1 MKRNKFNI
9 LTIISLIFLLIIA
22 FYPAYAFGEKDTKGQ
37 DLPEVEGVY
46 DVPGHPK
53 LKLRVFVY
61 KAKATPG
68 ATTPPS
74 LVCSLTDDNTSTS
87 MPARTGWKLPSA
99 WTYSLNPS
107 SVPATVGGSNL
118 GTMAR
123 DAFNRWTAAS
133 GEKVNLTE
141 ISTNTKTRAARDYQN
156 IIAWGRT
163 SGSALAVT
171 YTWYYPS
178 TGEVVEN
185 DTIMNKKF
193 TWYWSDPAS
202 WSSNPNNTAGATCAY
217 QGVYDAQDILTH
229 ELGHWFGLDDHYTAD
244 YANNT
249 MYGYGAKTE
258 TKKDTLTNGDISGI
272 QAIYP

>member
-1 MKRNKFNI
+1 MQKKF
-9 LTIISLIFLLIIA
+9 LIICVLVTLVA
-22 FYPAYAFGEKDTKGQ
+22 LSASFTVVLAKNSSQADEQ
-37 DLPEVEGVY
+37 ILPEVEGVY
-46 DVPGHPK
+46 DVPGQPK

-74 LVCSLTDDNTSTS
+74 LVCSLADDNTSTS
-87 MPARTGWKLPSA
+87 TPAWTGWKLPSA
-99 WTYSLNPS
+99 WTYSLNLS

-118 GTMAR
+118 RTMAR
-123 DAFNRWTAAS
+123 DAFDRWTAAS
-133 GEKVNLTE
+133 RERVNLTE
-141 ISTNTKTRAARDYQN
+141 ISTNTKTRAVRDGLN
-156 IIAWGRT
+156 IITWSRT

-171 YTWYYPS
+171 YTWYIPS

-202 WSSNPNNTAGATCAY
+202 WSSNPNNTPGATCAY

-229 ELGHWFGLDDHYTAD
+229 ELGHWFGLNDHYTGD

-249 MYGYGAKTE
+249 MYGYGSKTE